1 MKQQA
6 KKMVALLGLVLPV
19 LSGSSAFAATVSWKG
34 IAGVISTADNITT
47 DANESQDNPVGKNI
61 HSGTFPWTTL
71 NGRARVNLTTGAAT
85 FQVRGLVIVGQI
97 FSGTPGPVNAIEGT
111 LVCNPGDDQNEMIL
125 DTSDVKIDGE
135 GAAAFNGKINGI
147 PATCDSPV
155 FLLRI
160 ATINTPNPEAA
171 RGAWIATG
179 TQRVTKTN

>member
-19 LSGSSAFAATVSWKG
+19 LGGSSSYAATVSWKG
-34 IAGVISTADNITT
+34 IAGVISTADDALT
-47 DANESQDNPVGKNI
+47 DANESQNNPVGKNI
-61 HSGTFPWTTL
+61 NSGTFPWTVQS
-71 NGRARVNLTTGAAT
+71 GRARVNLATGATT
-85 FQVRGLVIVGQI
+85 FQVRGLNIVGNF

-111 LVCNPGDDQNEMIL
+111 LVCNPADDQNEMIL

-135 GAAAFNGKINGI
+135 GNASFNGKINGI
-147 PATCDSPV
+147 PATCNSPV

-160 ATINTPNPEAA
+160 ATINTPNPEQA

-179 TQRVTKTN
+179 TQRVTKN